1 MLSQK
6 AVKRVAAVIA
16 AVLVGSMLFSML
28 AGGIVTAGAAT
39 TSELKQQLNQ
49 INSQQKKIKEEIAE
63 LNKQF
68 EAVSE
73 KKAKLEEQM
82 VLTEDEITAVQGIIE
97 ELEGKE
103 GTLHLENY
111 AEGRETITFDIGE
124 KTEEN

>member
-63 LNKQF
+63 LNKQV

-73 KKAKLEEQM
+73 KKAKLED
-82 VLTEDEITAVQGIIE
+82 TP
-97 ELEGKE
+97 
-103 GTLHLENY
+103 
-111 AEGRETITFDIGE
+111 
-124 KTEEN
+124 